1 MPDLKFL
8 RLLFLLHHVY
18 LLLKHADLALVVFRG
33 RLSTLDLAPMPLLVR
48 LIGLYLPLE
57 QGVVVFHLVEG
68 LDAQLE
74 VPRLTQ
80 L

>member
-1 MPDLKFL
+1 MSDLKFL

-18 LLLKHADLALVVFRG
+18 LLLKHADLALVVLRG
-33 RLSTLDLAPMPLLVR
+33 RLSTLDLAPIPLLVR
-48 LIGLYLPLE
+48 LIGLDLPLE
-57 QGVVVFHLVEG
+57 QGVEVLHLVEG

-74 VPRLTQ
+74 VPRLAQ